1 MPTTRCRRCWEN
13 RALHEAGQIVRPCPG
28 YEPSLPGAVT
38 CQSCQ
43 RQFMASGLWSDAGR
57 RYAGPVLCA
66 EHDPESRSA
75 FENVGQPL
83 PTPPEPPPPDR
94 RTTAGS
100 LTMSVAVDLR
110 DAVRQ
115 LEAFGESMRAV
126 GVMVAERVAVMRTLH
141 NEREAPVQPVAAP
154 GFEVAR
160 LRSLVELETRVCL
173 RCGMILVAHG
183 VDGVCMMVPV
193 SQNSAWTP
201 SLPDAAS
208 CPECVRVAQSMAM
221 EHAVGSHCCPAH
233 TPVRGLSWRE
243 DGGSLRQVSVAEHAR
258 TPHTSSQTRDQ
269 RCLRCGLLF
278 AEHIGPS
285 RTCAVHDY
293 PGVVTWAWMPSLPGA
308 RDCVRCQHA
317 HASRGAWDNASGCYD
332 IAVVCAPHMAHVE
345 SRVGRQAPSRGI
357 TLPREPE

>member
-43 RQFMASGLWSDAGR
+43 RQFINSGLWNHAER
-57 RYAGPVLCA
+57 RYAAPPLCA
-66 EHDPESRSA
+66 EHDPESWSA
-75 FENVGQPL
+75 YENVGQPL

-94 RTTAGS
+94 RTTVGS
-100 LTMSVAVDLR
+100 LTMNVAVDLS
-110 DAVRQ
+110 DAVRH
-115 LEAFGESMRAV
+115 LEAFGESIRAV
-126 GVMVAERVAVMRTLH
+126 GVTVGEQVAALRTLH
-141 NEREAPVQPVAAP
+141 NERAVPVQPVAAP

-173 RCGMILVAHG
+173 RCGLQLVAHC
-183 VDGVCMMVPV
+183 VDGVCPTVPI
-193 SQNSAWTP
+193 SQHASWVP
-201 SLPDAAS
+201 SLPGAAH
-208 CPECVRVAQSMAM
+208 CPACVGVTQRMQPGGD
-221 EHAVGSHCCPAH
+221 GSHCCPMH
-233 TPVRGLSWRE
+233 TPVEGLVWVD
-243 DGGSLRQVSVAEHAR
+243 DGGSRRQVSVAEHAR
-258 TPHTSSQTRDQ
+258 TPHTTSQTPDQ

-293 PGVVTWAWMPSLPGA
+293 HAGVVTWAWMPSLPGA

-317 HASRGAWDNASGCYD
+317 HASRGAWDNVSGCYERE
-332 IAVVCAPHMAHVE
+332 VVCAPHMAHVE
-345 SRVGRQAPSRGI
+345 SRVGRQSPARGI